1 MNHAIKSTEEHY
13 ENMMFREALKCGYYD
28 LQSARDAYRLQCGGL
43 GEEGNMHAEL
53 VKRFIEVSTLLLAP
67 FCPHT
72 CEHVWGALLGKP
84 GTVTKAGFPTYV
96 EPDKA
101 LMAAARYL
109 DDLVS
114 SIRKGVA
121 KATAPPKKKGAGP
134 PPPIKTCDAAHV
146 FVAEKFGG
154 WQEVCLGILAEKYDA
169 SANAFPPVNEVLDAV
184 KASELSKD
192 ANFKNVMK
200 MVMPFIK
207 FKQDEAKAVGED
219 ALSVRLIFDEAGV
232 LNENAAFIAKACG
245 LKAFA
250 VFSSAGD
257 ALDGAA
263 AESVA
268 AATSGGVKVD
278 AATPGAPAVYYIT
291 STAAEDIA
299 DGVAKMEV

>member
-1 MNHAIKSTEEHY
+1 
-13 ENMMFREALKCGYYD
+13 
-28 LQSARDAYRLQCGGL
+28 
-43 GEEGNMHAEL
+43 
-53 VKRFIEVSTLLLAP
+53 
-67 FCPHT
+67 
-72 CEHVWGALLGKP
+72 
-84 GTVTKAGFPTYV
+84 
-96 EPDKA
+96 
-101 LMAAARYL
+101 
-109 DDLVS
+109 
-114 SIRKGVA
+114 
-121 KATAPPKKKGAGP
+121 
-134 PPPIKTCDAAHV
+134 V

-291 STAAEDIA
+291 STAEDIA